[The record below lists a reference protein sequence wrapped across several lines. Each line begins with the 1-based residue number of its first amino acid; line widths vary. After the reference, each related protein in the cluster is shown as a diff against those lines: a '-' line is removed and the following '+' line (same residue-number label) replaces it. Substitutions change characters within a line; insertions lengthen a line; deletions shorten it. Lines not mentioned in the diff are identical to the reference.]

1 MCPLPTI
8 IRAKDE
14 VIREEV
20 IHAARDLFQRYGL
33 IKTTMEDI
41 SKAAGKGKSTLY
53 YYYANK
59 DEIFDTVIK
68 EDMEE
73 VFTQVKMSVG
83 RAVTAVD
90 KLKNF
95 NTTRIKLVNQ
105 KAALYSIV
113 FGEISENPQLIRRL
127 KKNYETRELELLK
140 SILAFGMT
148 NGEFKKICDEDL
160 DNLSYIMLSSLRG
173 IERGLL
179 EDNRIKKM
187 GDRLDFILDLL
198 CHGIK
203 CPDSKV

>member
-1 MCPLPTI
+1 MCPLPI
-8 IRAKDE
+8 AVRPKDE
-14 VIREEV
+14 MIREEV
-20 IHAARDLFQRYGL
+20 IAAARDLFQRYGL

-41 SKAAGKGKSTLY
+41 SRAAGKGKSTLY

-73 VFTQVKMSVG
+73 VFTQVKTAVS
-83 RAVTAVD
+83 RAASAVD
-90 KLKNF
+90 KLRTF

-113 FGEISENPQLIRRL
+113 FGEISDNPQLIRRL
-127 KKNYETRELELLK
+127 KKNYESRELDLLK
-140 SILAFGMT
+140 SILSFGMI
-148 NGEFKKICDEDL
+148 NGEFKKIDDEDL

-203 CPDSKV
+203 CPGSK

>member
-1 MCPLPTI
+1 MCPLPTLV
-8 IRAKDE
+8 RSKDE

-20 IHAARDLFQRYGL
+20 IAAARDLFQRYGL

-73 VFTQVKMSVG
+73 VFTQVKTAVG
-83 RAVTAVD
+83 RAASAVD
-90 KLKNF
+90 KLKSF

-113 FGEISENPQLIRRL
+113 FGEISDNPQLIRRL

-140 SILAFGMT
+140 SILAFGME
-148 NGEFKKICDEDL
+148 NGEFKKIDEEDL

-203 CPDSKV
+203 CPESR

>member
-1 MCPLPTI
+1 MCPLPI
-8 IRAKDE
+8 AVRPKDE
-14 VIREEV
+14 MIREEV
-20 IHAARDLFQRYGL
+20 IAAARDLFQRYGL

-41 SKAAGKGKSTLY
+41 SRAAGKGKSTLY

-73 VFTQVKMSVG
+73 VFTQVKTAVS
-83 RAVTAVD
+83 RAASAVD
-90 KLKNF
+90 KLRTF

-113 FGEISENPQLIRRL
+113 FGEMSDNPQLIRRL
-127 KKNYETRELELLK
+127 KKNYESRELDLLK
-140 SILAFGMT
+140 SILSFGMT
-148 NGEFKKICDEDL
+148 NGEFKKIDEEDL

-203 CPDSKV
+203 CPESR

>member
-1 MCPLPTI
+1 MCPLPTLV
-8 IRAKDE
+8 RPKDE
-14 VIREEV
+14 LIREEV
-20 IHAARDLFQRYGL
+20 IAAARDLFQRYGL

-59 DEIFDTVIK
+59 DEIFDTVIR

-73 VFTQVKMSVG
+73 VFTLVKMAVG

-90 KLKNF
+90 KLRSF

-113 FGEISENPQLIRRL
+113 FGEISDNPQLIRRL

-203 CPDSKV
+203 CPESK

>member
-1 MCPLPTI
+1 MCPLPI
-8 IRAKDE
+8 LRSKDE
-14 VIREEV
+14 MIREEV
-20 IHAARDLFQRYGL
+20 IAAARDLFQRYGL

-73 VFTQVKMSVG
+73 VFTLVKTAVS
-83 RAVTAVD
+83 RAVSAVD
-90 KLKNF
+90 KLKTF
-95 NTTRIKLVNQ
+95 NTTKIKLVNQ

-113 FGEISENPQLIRRL
+113 FGEISDNPQLIRRL
-127 KKNYETRELELLK
+127 KKNYESRELDLLK
-140 SILAFGMT
+140 SILSFGMA
-148 NGEFKKICDEDL
+148 NGEFKKIDEEDL

-203 CPDSKV
+203 CPGSR

>member
-8 IRAKDE
+8 ARSKDE

-20 IHAARDLFQRYGL
+20 ITAARDLFQRYGL

-73 VFTQVKMSVG
+73 VFTQVKMAVG
-83 RAVTAVD
+83 RALSAVD
-90 KLKNF
+90 KLKSF

-127 KKNYETRELELLK
+127 KKNYESRELELLK
-140 SILAFGMT
+140 SILSFGMI
-148 NGEFKKICDEDL
+148 NGEFKKIEDEDL

-203 CPDSKV
+203 CPESRV

>member
-1 MCPLPTI
+1 MCPLTTI
-8 IRAKDE
+8 ARSKDE

-20 IHAARDLFQRYGL
+20 ITAARDLFQRYGL

-59 DEIFDTVIK
+59 DEIFNTVIK

-73 VFTQVKMSVG
+73 VFTLVKMAVG
-83 RAVTAVD
+83 RVATAVD
-90 KLKNF
+90 KLRTF

-113 FGEISENPQLIRRL
+113 FGEISDNPQLIRRL
-127 KKNYETRELELLK
+127 KKSYETRELELLK
-140 SILAFGMT
+140 GILAFGMV
-148 NGEFKKICDEDL
+148 NGEFKKIDEEDL

-203 CPDSKV
+203 CPESK

>member
-1 MCPLPTI
+1 MCPLPI
-8 IRAKDE
+8 AVRPKDE
-14 VIREEV
+14 MIREEV
-20 IHAARDLFQRYGL
+20 ITAARDLFQRYGL

-41 SKAAGKGKSTLY
+41 SRAAGKGKSTLY

-73 VFTQVKMSVG
+73 VFTLVKMAVS
-83 RAVTAVD
+83 RAASAVD
-90 KLKNF
+90 KLRTF

-113 FGEISENPQLIRRL
+113 FGEISDNPQLIRRL
-127 KKNYETRELELLK
+127 KKNYESRELDLLK
-140 SILAFGMT
+140 SILSFGMT
-148 NGEFKKICDEDL
+148 NGEFKKIDEEDL

-203 CPDSKV
+203 CPESK

>member
-8 IRAKDE
+8 VRSKDE

-20 IHAARDLFQRYGL
+20 ITAARDLFQRYGL

-41 SKAAGKGKSTLY
+41 SRAAGKGKSTLY
-53 YYYANK
+53 YYYSNK
-59 DEIFDTVIK
+59 DEIFDTVIR

-73 VFTQVKMSVG
+73 VFTQVKTAVG
-83 RAVTAVD
+83 RAVSAVD
-90 KLKNF
+90 KLRTF
-95 NTTRIKLVNQ
+95 NTTRIKMVNQ

-113 FGEISENPQLIRRL
+113 FGEISDNPQLIRRL
-127 KKNYETRELELLK
+127 KKNYESRELELLK
-140 SILAFGMT
+140 SILSFGMT

-203 CPDSKV
+203 CPESR